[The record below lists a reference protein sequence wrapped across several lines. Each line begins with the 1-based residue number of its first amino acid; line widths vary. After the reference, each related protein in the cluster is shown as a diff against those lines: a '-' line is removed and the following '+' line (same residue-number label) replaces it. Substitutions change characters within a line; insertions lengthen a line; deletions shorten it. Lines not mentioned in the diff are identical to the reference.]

1 MSLLII
7 EDYYDVNIQIA
18 ILLSKAPIFE
28 TVVRARIAKLR
39 NAHASEVFNTL
50 LFNGNTESAA
60 RGFGELATEFSGE
73 LLVVGRVKATKK
85 SEFLPE
91 YASFNC
97 ELSGPPDKKHAIGTL
112 IYMTAGWANLIQRRE
127 QLEKQH
133 GAFAQM
139 LHTDV
144 PVKAEDIHGN
154 TYMSNGKPHMSAGK
168 LGKIVFKVKELPN
181 RTLMAKPRYF
191 EQFDYKSGAEYNN
204 GSKGTKASGEEKMF
218 GGVVGPPVCSCGG
231 VPNIH
236 MGGLTKKWRLGPYIN
251 ISSTNYIGNS
261 IAHTQKHS
269 TRQVAILWRPGDWI
283 MGAFL
288 MQILPQSSY
297 LQGKAECLHCA
308 VENAALY
315 GCAEVIVCG
324 GGTVSAEALETETSR
339 PQQTHAYEMHAYE
352 MHAHEMHAHEMRAHE
367 MHAHEMHAHE
377 VHAYEM
383 HAVIPTS
390 GSRVTFIGSG
400 SGLA

>member
-1 MSLLII
+1 
-7 EDYYDVNIQIA
+7 
-18 ILLSKAPIFE
+18 
-28 TVVRARIAKLR
+28 VVRARIAKLR

-50 LFNGNTESAA
+50 LFNGNTESVA
-60 RGFGELATEFSGE
+60 RGFGELAIEFLGE
-73 LLVVGRVKATKK
+73 LLVVGRVKAAKK

-97 ELSGPPDKKHAIGTL
+97 ELSGPPDKKHAISTL

-127 QLEKQH
+127 QLGKQH

-139 LHTDV
+139 LHTHV
-144 PVKAEDIHGN
+144 PVKAQDIHGN
-154 TYMSNGKPHMSAGK
+154 TYMSNVSTGK

-181 RTLMAKPRYF
+181 GTLMAKPRYF
-191 EQFDYKSGAEYNN
+191 EQFDYKSDAEYSN
-204 GSKGTKASGEEKMF
+204 GSTSTKASGEEKMF

-236 MGGLTKKWRLGPYIN
+236 KGGLTKKWRLGPYIN

-261 IAHTQKHS
+261 IAHTRKHS

-324 GGTVSAEALETETSR
+324 GGTVSAEAPETETSR
-339 PQQTHAYEMHAYE
+339 PQQTHAYEMHAHE
-352 MHAHEMHAHEMRAHE
+352 VHAHEMYADEV
-367 MHAHEMHAHE
+367 HAHEMHAHE
-377 VHAYEM
+377 VHAHEMYADEVHAHEMYADEVHTYEM
-383 HAVIPTS
+383 HAHEVHAHET
-390 GSRVTFIGSG
+390 R
-400 SGLA
+400 L